1 MYLYLLHIERRISE
15 TQSNLGDAK
24 SQDLPDSTSSSCA
37 YRQVT
42 AMNNFLKNLF
52 STSKTPQKFAS
63 SSLNHSR
70 ADLASVQNGS
80 ENATRQQLIQTLHRD
95 LMRKHGIP
103 LEWTACHTQVMVS
116 RTKGTGMA
124 VVLVVK
130 HWDER
135 MMNHTFALQRALAS
149 DIIAFE
155 PAAEQWLQGIT
166 WRLEVAST
174 CPHISLPEKSF
185 WNNQYASAPTAQA
198 MAEKKA
204 ELAAVKAELAANHS
218 AANAN
223 RGQLANMQAD
233 LAIRTSQLAERSLE
247 LAEVKRE
254 LAMARANRPAAAA
267 PLVAPTFAPQRTEF
281 MPHKAAVSFAPSAA
295 AALEVEA
302 PDDSQAMQDL
312 DRLFAIRDTALG
324 QPAATGSSGGIP
336 ATPLAGYEATQPSP
350 LRA

>member
-1 MYLYLLHIERRISE
+1 
-15 TQSNLGDAK
+15 
-24 SQDLPDSTSSSCA
+24 
-37 YRQVT
+37 
-42 AMNNFLKNLF
+42 MNNFLKNLF

-63 SSLNHSR
+63 SSLNANR
-70 ADLASVQNGS
+70 ADLASIQDGS

-116 RTKGTGMA
+116 RSKGTGMA

-174 CPHISLPEKSF
+174 CPHITLPEKSF

-204 ELAAVKAELAANHS
+204 ELAAVKAELAANN
-218 AANAN
+218 AADNAN
-223 RGQLANMQAD
+223 RRQLTSIQGD
-233 LAIRTSQLAERSLE
+233 LATRTAQLAERGAE
-247 LAEVKRE
+247 LAEAKRQ
-254 LAMARANRPAAAA
+254 LVLARANQ
-267 PLVAPTFAPQRTEF
+267 PLPVAPERIEF
-281 MPHKAAVSFAPSAA
+281 MPHKAAASFAPVAPSEQKR
-295 AALEVEA
+295 EV
-302 PDDSQAMQDL
+302 PDDSQALQDL
-312 DRLFAIRDTALG
+312 DRLFAIRDTALQHG
-324 QPAATGSSGGIP
+324 AKATATGAGASAP
-336 ATPLAGYEATQPSP
+336 APGYEPTQPSP
-350 LRA
+350 LRASNATN